1 MKIKILTV
9 SSLALVALV
18 VGLIPKFGNSS
29 PALAQNSTDR
39 FYFDTVKGIPTTF
52 LKTAN
57 KESEFINWDS
67 NYFVP
72 SGYSPEKR
80 GLEVTARLNR
90 YFANNNEVYITHGK
104 MNNLPVV
111 CVAEK
116 EGGSC
121 TGLLY
126 TLKPNQDGERA
137 VDLLIRQLDRPNAA
151 SALREAPCR
160 TYLNIQAVIDGKRN
174 IANKVCSAS

>member
-57 KESEFINWDS
+57 KDIEFIRWNS
-67 NYFVP
+67 LEFVP
-72 SGYSPEKR
+72 VGYPPER
-80 GLEVTARLNR
+80 RAREVTARLNH

-104 MNNLPVV
+104 MNNLPVI

-126 TLKPNQDGERA
+126 TLKRGQGGEDTVESLIYKLDG
-137 VDLLIRQLDRPNAA
+137 PNAN

-160 TYLNIQAVIDGKRN
+160 TYLNIQAVIDGKPN